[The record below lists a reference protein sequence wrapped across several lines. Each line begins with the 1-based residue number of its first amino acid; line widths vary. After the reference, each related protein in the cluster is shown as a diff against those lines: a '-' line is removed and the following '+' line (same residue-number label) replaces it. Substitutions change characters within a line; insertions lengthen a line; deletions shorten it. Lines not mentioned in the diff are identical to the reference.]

1 MRKWV
6 CVPMIALCLLLV
18 SCGGTEK
25 ETKDPRQPYRDMDGC
40 RMEAEITCTQFD
52 RLWTAKLACDYVP
65 EGETRVEVLAPEHI
79 AGVTAVLQGE
89 ELALE
94 YEDLC
99 LDAGSLSAQR
109 ISPVACLPRLMSAL
123 REGWLL
129 EDNEEVWEEA
139 PCRRLSLDQ
148 TGADGGKIVSTVWLC
163 EDGTPLRGE
172 IGVDGEI
179 ILTAEFTDFVFYG
192 TINGQE
198 ELSPET

>member
-1 MRKWV
+1 
-6 CVPMIALCLLLV
+6 MIALCLLLV
-18 SCGGTEK
+18 SCGGTETE
-25 ETKDPRQPYRDMDGC
+25 ETDLRQPYRDMGGC
-40 RMEAEITCTQFD
+40 RMEATVTCTQFD
-52 RLWTAKLACDYVP
+52 RLWTAELACDYVP

-79 AGVTAVLQGE
+79 AGVTAVLRGE

-99 LDAGSLSAQR
+99 LDAGTLSAQR
-109 ISPVACLPRLMSAL
+109 ISPAACLPRLMSAL

-129 EDNEEVWEEA
+129 EENEEVWGEV

-148 TGADGGKIVSTVWLC
+148 TGVDGGKIISTLWLR

-172 IGVDGEI
+172 IGVAGEI
-179 ILTAEFTDFVFYG
+179 ILTAEFTDFAFYG

-198 ELSPET
+198 EVTPET

>member
-18 SCGGTEK
+18 SCGGTEE
-25 ETKDPRQPYRDMDGC
+25 ETDPRQPYRDMDGC
-40 RMEAEITCTQFD
+40 RMEAEVTCTQFD

-79 AGVTAVLQGE
+79 AGVTAVLRGE

-99 LDAGSLSAQR
+99 LDAGTLSAQR
-109 ISPVACLPRLMSAL
+109 ISPAACLPRLISAL

-129 EDNEEVWEEA
+129 EENEEVWEETS
-139 PCRRLSLDQ
+139 CRRLSLDQ
-148 TGADGGKIVSTVWLC
+148 TGTDGGKIVSTVWLR

-179 ILTAEFTDFVFYG
+179 ILTAEFTDFAFYG
-192 TINGQE
+192 TIDGQE
-198 ELSPET
+198 ELASET

>member
-1 MRKWV
+1 MRKWL
-6 CVPMIALCLLLV
+6 CVPMMTLCLLLV
-18 SCGGTEK
+18 SCGGTEE
-25 ETKDPRQPYRDMDGC
+25 ETDPRQPYRDMNSC
-40 RMEAEITCTQFD
+40 RMEAEVTCTQFD

-65 EGETRVEVLAPEHI
+65 EGESRVEVLAPDHI
-79 AGVTAVLQGE
+79 AGVTAVLRGE

-99 LDAGSLSAQR
+99 LDAGTLSAQR
-109 ISPVACLPRLMSAL
+109 ISPAVCLPRLISAL

-129 EDNEEVWEEA
+129 EENEEVWEET

-148 TGADGGKIVSTVWLC
+148 TGTDGGKIVSTVWLR

-179 ILTAEFTDFVFYG
+179 ILTAEFTDFAFYG
-192 TINGQE
+192 TIDGQE
-198 ELSPET
+198 ELASET